1 MEQLI
6 AAQTGAC
13 FDMKT
18 GQTITVT
25 DVEGGQV
32 ADFFAQS
39 AIDQNEYFSAAV
51 TIDCHESL
59 ALHVGDE
66 LLTNLYRPMFELI
79 HDDVGAHDLLFPCC
93 RPQMYDYFYGNG
105 KGHPNCFDN
114 INRTL
119 GSNRTLIQPLNL
131 FMRTKV
137 EAGGRIVILPPL
149 SRPGDSTT
157 LRALMDAR
165 VAIAACSVSEGECND
180 HECTAI
186 RVRIE

>member
-6 AAQTGAC
+6 APRTGAS
-13 FDMKT
+13 FDMQA
-18 GQTITVT
+18 GESITVT

-39 AIDQNEYFSAAV
+39 AADQDEYFSAAV

-59 ALHVGDE
+59 ALHIGAQ
-66 LLTNLYRPMFELI
+66 LYTNLYRPMFEII
-79 HDDVGAHDLLFPCC
+79 HDDVGAHNLLFPCC

-105 KGHPNCFDN
+105 EEHPNCFDN
-114 INRTL
+114 INRAL
-119 GSNRTLIQPLNL
+119 GGNRTLIQPLNL
-131 FMRTKV
+131 FMHIRIEPDGK
-137 EAGGRIVILPPL
+137 IVIMPPL
-149 SRPGDSTT
+149 SKAGSSVT

-165 VAIAACSVSEGECND
+165 VAIAACSVSEDECIA

-186 RVRIE
+186 KVRIE